1 MRSRAL
7 LARRSR
13 AWVSRLQEENRLR
26 RKARC
31 EHWRNKRLAPLV
43 IRARWQI
50 RIAARWHSIAG
61 IIGAL
66 VVSSVGLV
74 APRSVLVLRLVRPPP
89 LAQRFVRPVVVRQ

>member
-1 MRSRAL
+1 MRSHAL

-13 AWVSRLQEENRLR
+13 ASASRLREESRLH

-31 EHWRNKRLAPLV
+31 ERSRSKRLGQLV

-50 RIAARWHSIAG
+50 RIAARWHLIAD

-66 VVSSVGLV
+66 VVSWVALA
-74 APRSVLVLRLVRPPP
+74 APRSVLALTLFRPQV
-89 LAQRFVRPVVVRQ
+89 AQQFVRPAAVRQ